1 MVVIPQVR
9 ESAGGRGAPGGRAL
23 LDMAWLAEQVREPSA
38 RGIAA
43 TVTRLVRNGDIAT
56 GSRMPAVRDFAVVLL
71 VSPATVSAAW
81 GILRAQNVIEGRGRQ
96 GSWIVD
102 VISSPRPKRFETIGT
117 YWSKDVVDLSL
128 AIPDPTLLPDLGA
141 AIAKSVP
148 GANFNTYEREMI
160 TPALAAAAE
169 AEWPFVA
176 ESWLV
181 TNGGYEGLRLLL
193 SSMVAPGD
201 YVAVSDPSA
210 PRVIDILEHV
220 GARILPV
227 VMDAQGPVVSSL
239 RRALSRQPVIFL
251 YEPRASSRLGITV
264 TPGRRDDLAAVLR
277 GTETIVIEDDGAGD
291 IAVAE
296 YSGIGQVLPDQTV
309 LVKSYSKSHGPDLR
323 LAIIGG
329 RAESVERAR
338 AILQF
343 GAAWTSRVLQ
353 DALAVMLTDDK
364 VTAQIDVARE
374 VYRTRRDTMI
384 ALLTARG
391 VTVMGGNDG
400 LSIAVRVV
408 NEHQALLV
416 LASHGIAADAISTA
430 SVASPTPMVRL
441 GIGLALERP
450 DYVADAYALASRA
463 V

>member
-1 MVVIPQVR
+1 
-9 ESAGGRGAPGGRAL
+9 
-23 LDMAWLAEQVREPSA
+23 VREPSA

-102 VISSPRPKRFETIGT
+102 VISSPRPRRFETIGT

-160 TPALAAAAE
+160 TPTLAAAAE

-227 VMDAQGPVVSSL
+227 VMDAQGPVVNSL

-296 YSGIGQVLPDQTV
+296 YSGIGQVLPEQTV

-450 DYVADAYALASRA
+450 DYVADAYARASRA

>member
-1 MVVIPQVR
+1 MVVIPQVGDVLG
-9 ESAGGRGAPGGRAL
+9 EHGSTDGRAPI
-23 LDMAWLAEQVREPSA
+23 DMAWLAEQVREPSA

-43 TVTRLVRNGDIAT
+43 TVTRLVRNGDVAT
-56 GSRMPAVRDFAVVLL
+56 GSRMPAVRDLAVVLR

-81 GILRAQNVIEGRGRQ
+81 GLLRTQNVIEGRGRQ

-117 YWSKDVVDLSL
+117 YWSKDVLDLSL
-128 AIPDPTLLPDLGA
+128 AIPDPALLPDLGA
-141 AIAKSVP
+141 AIARSVP
-148 GANFNTYEREMI
+148 GANFNTYEREVI
-160 TPALAAAAE
+160 TPALAAAA
-169 AEWPFVA
+169 AAQWPFVA
-176 ESWLV
+176 ERFLV

-193 SSMVAPGD
+193 SSMLVPGD
-201 YVAVSDPSA
+201 YVAVADPSA
-210 PRVIDILEHV
+210 PRIIDILEHV
-220 GARILPV
+220 GARIVPV
-227 VMDAQGPVVSSL
+227 VMDAQGPVPASL
-239 RRALSRQPVIFL
+239 RRAMSRQPVIFF
-251 YEPRASSRLGITV
+251 YEPRASSRLGISV
-264 TPGRRDDLAAVLR
+264 TPARRDDLATILR
-277 GTETIVIEDDGAGD
+277 GTETIVLEDDGAGD
-291 IAVAE
+291 IAVAP
-296 YSGIGQVLPDQTV
+296 YSGIGEVLPEQTV

-323 LAIIGG
+323 IAIVGG

-353 DALAVMLTDDK
+353 DALAVMLTDDA
-364 VTAQIDVARE
+364 VTAQVSAARE
-374 VYRTRRDTMI
+374 VYGHRRDSMI
-384 ALLTARG
+384 ARLTNRG

-400 LSIAVRVV
+400 LSIAVRVA

-441 GIGLALERP
+441 GIGLEVERP
-450 DYVADAYALASRA
+450 DFVADAYALASRA